1 MPSEIVDPRIRQMHS
16 ASPARRRGPIPTK
29 HIDILWAAA
38 RLFAAR
44 GVAQTSTREIAAAA
58 NSTERTLFKHFGTK
72 EGLVHAVIQEAVLP
86 HLAPTSLDALRRVI
100 ELHGDDFAAWH
111 VALLQARAD
120 SLAHAPELTRL
131 LLVEM
136 LRDEDLLRRFANQWR
151 PAVWEPLLQLF
162 QRLQREGRLSRTFPV
177 DSLVRMFLSLNV
189 GYLVSRFLLAPDAGW
204 NDRKEQQA
212 IARFFFEAAGPSPG
226 R

>member
-1 MPSEIVDPRIRQMHS
+1 MHS
-16 ASPARRRGPIPTK
+16 PLPTGRRGPAPTK

-58 NSTERTLFKHFGTK
+58 NTTERTLFKHFGTK
-72 EGLVHAVIQEAVLP
+72 DGLAQAVIQEAVLP
-86 HLAPTSLDALRRVI
+86 HLAPTSLDALRQVI
-100 ELHGDDFAAWH
+100 ESHGDDFATWH
-111 VALLQARAD
+111 MALLKSRAD
-120 SLAHAPELTRL
+120 SLEQAPELTRL

-136 LRDEDLLRRFANQWR
+136 LRDEDLLRRFADQWR

-162 QRLQREGRLSRTFPV
+162 KRLQQEGQMSETFPA

-189 GYLVSRFLLAPDAGW
+189 GYLLSRFLLAPNAKWD
-204 NDRKEQQA
+204 DRNEQQA
-212 IARFFFEAAGPSPG
+212 IARFFFEAAGDSSG